1 MVRWIAFDDETA
13 EAVVCRYKRG
23 AAEIREGEEP
33 LDAALR
39 LRQPSILILPAPV
52 SDRVLLVGL
61 EPKKAAAELAFATKG
76 PVRYQAAGFLGLRD
90 EPVFEEPAPP
100 KKKKERNWWRKRAA

>member
-13 EAVVCRYKRG
+13 EAVVSRYKRG

-61 EPKKAAAELAFATKG
+61 EPTAAELAFATKG
-76 PVRYQAAGFLGLRD
+76 PVPYQAAGFLGLRD

-100 KKKKERNWWRKRAA
+100 KKKKKRNWWRKRAA